1 MRPHSSYAPFMVS
14 RITIACRM
22 IRHCWRKPA
31 LDRQVV
37 LDKWFPLSL
46 GGCEDVL
53 RHHACLVI
61 RCGHLLVDAR
71 VRQAALPLRADRVV
85 AELPICIYIY
95 IYIYVYTCAYEY
107 DHVYSYMSYT
117 YIHVY
122 ICIYIYTLYTYIYIY
137 ICTYTHTSL
146 SLYIYIYIYVQSL
159 SLSIYI
165 YIYKLPRQLAV
176 RSRQRLDPGQQPDL
190 RGWGNRE
197 FTKGGL
203 VKGSLAIRHVF
214 NLHMKNGA

>member
-1 MRPHSSYAPFMVS
+1 MSSGTMPALSYAAATSLLMPE
-14 RITIACRM
+14 C
-22 IRHCWRKPA
+22 
-31 LDRQVV
+31 DRLHSHSGLIELLQ
-37 LDKWFPLSL
+37 S
-46 GGCEDVL
+46 
-53 RHHACLVI
+53 CLYV
-61 RCGHLLVDAR
+61 
-71 VRQAALPLRADRVV
+71 
-85 AELPICIYIY
+85 YIY